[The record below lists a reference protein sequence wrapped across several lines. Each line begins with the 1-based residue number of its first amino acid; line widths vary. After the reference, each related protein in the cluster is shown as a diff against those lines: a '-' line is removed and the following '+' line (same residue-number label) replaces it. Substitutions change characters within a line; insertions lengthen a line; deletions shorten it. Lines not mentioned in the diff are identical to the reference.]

1 MVLVVVYSACAQTCL
16 RPPHLLETIKMGF
29 PLFVCKS
36 LMLKDAPRWCPMV
49 PASGPLSVCSNQPG
63 ATALLLRAVGQQ
75 LFCQQTIRV
84 AGPRLFAL
92 WLAPCRVSIL
102 EEAGSNVW
110 WWPLS
115 KMGNTIIYPNMLM
128 VDGLYYKL

>member
-1 MVLVVVYSACAQTCL
+1 
-16 RPPHLLETIKMGF
+16 
-29 PLFVCKS
+29 
-36 LMLKDAPRWCPMV
+36 MLKDATRWCPMV

-63 ATALLLRAVGQQ
+63 ATALLLGAVGQQ

-102 EEAGSNVW
+102 EEAGSNA
-110 WWPLS
+110 L
-115 KMGNTIIYPNMLM
+115 G
-128 VDGLYYKL
+128 

>member
-1 MVLVVVYSACAQTCL
+1 
-16 RPPHLLETIKMGF
+16 
-29 PLFVCKS
+29 
-36 LMLKDAPRWCPMV
+36 MLPGGAPGLS
-49 PASGPLSVCSNQPG
+49 SGPLSVCSNQPG
-63 ATALLLRAVGQQ
+63 ATALLLGAVGQQ

-84 AGPRLFAL
+84 AGPGLFAL